1 MAEMNCRVIPRKD
14 PQTKQVKFYLSK
26 DRYTTIGDEELCR
39 RISDNTG
46 IPRAVVK
53 AAEQAIIDQLRNFAA
68 NGHTVKFGDLI
79 SMRIRILSTGV
90 ALENQVSKKQLKRL
104 KMNYVFGTML
114 KRFQK
119 PTYYTFNIV
128 EKPTE
133 PPSPSPGV

>member
-1 MAEMNCRVIPRKD
+1 MAEMNCRAIPRKD
-14 PQTKQVKFYLSK
+14 PQTKEVKYYLTK
-26 DRYTTIGDEELCR
+26 DSYSTIRDEELCR

-79 SMRIRILSTGV
+79 SMRLRILSKGV
-90 ALENQVSKKQLKRL
+90 ATELLISKKQLKRL

-114 KRFQK
+114 KRYQK
-119 PTYYTFNIV
+119 PVHYTFNIV
-128 EKPTE
+128 EKPAA

>member
-1 MAEMNCRVIPRKD
+1 MAEINCRTIPRKD
-14 PQTKQVKFYLSK
+14 PQTKEVKFYLTK

-79 SMRIRILSTGV
+79 SMRIRILSKGV

-114 KRFQK
+114 KRYQK
-119 PTYYTFNIV
+119 PAYYTFNII
-128 EKPTE
+128 ERAASE
-133 PPSPSPGV
+133 EGSAPSV

>member
-1 MAEMNCRVIPRKD
+1 MAEMNCRAIPRKD
-14 PQTKQVKFYLSK
+14 PQSKLVKYYLIK

-79 SMRIRILSTGV
+79 SMRIRILSKGV
-90 ALENQVSKKQLKRL
+90 ATEAEISKKQLKRL

-119 PTYYTFNIV
+119 PIYYTFNIV
-128 EKPTE
+128 EKTTE
-133 PPSPSPGV
+133 PPSPSPSV

>member
-1 MAEMNCRVIPRKD
+1 MAEINCRTIPRKD
-14 PQTKQVKFYLSK
+14 PQTKEIKFYLTK

-79 SMRIRILSTGV
+79 SMRIRILSKGV

-114 KRFQK
+114 KRYQK
-119 PTYYTFNIV
+119 PVYYTFNIV
-128 EKPTE
+128 EKPLD